1 MTTMSNA
8 TDEGGS
14 GRGTSV
20 ESGVESGVD
29 ARVDSSAVPRAAS
42 MPAATEADRAPR
54 SGDAAAGAMSFE
66 ESTRRLA
73 KIVAE
78 LEGGDLPLERALS
91 LFEEGIR
98 LSRSAQERLDRAEKR
113 VEELLGMDADGRPVT
128 REFES

>member
-8 TDEGGS
+8 TDESGA
-14 GRGTSV
+14 GRGTDAGPGA
-20 ESGVESGVD
+20 EPGVG
-29 ARVDSSAVPRAAS
+29 ASAEPRAT
-42 MPAATEADRAPR
+42 ATGSAGEGDRA
-54 SGDAAAGAMSFE
+54 SGNGDKVAGAGAMSFE

-128 REFES
+128 REFEG

>member
-8 TDEGGS
+8 TDESGS
-14 GRGTSV
+14 GR
-20 ESGVESGVD
+20 D
-29 ARVDSSAVPRAAS
+29 ADAEPCAKSSAEPRATSTAS
-42 MPAATEADRAPR
+42 ASEADRAPA
-54 SGDAAAGAMSFE
+54 SGDKAAGAGAMSFE

-128 REFES
+128 REFEG

>member
-1 MTTMSNA
+1 MSNA
-8 TDEGGS
+8 TDEGGAAVGS
-14 GRGTSV
+14 AV
-20 ESGVESGVD
+20 ESAVG
-29 ARVDSSAVPRAAS
+29 SSAEPRAAS
-42 MPAATEADRAPR
+42 TPSATEADRAPA
-54 SGDAAAGAMSFE
+54 SGDKAAGATSFE

-128 REFES
+128 REFEG

>member
-1 MTTMSNA
+1 MTTMSDA
-8 TDEGGS
+8 TDEGEVGA
-14 GRGTSV
+14 GAGA
-20 ESGVESGVD
+20 E
-29 ARVDSSAVPRAAS
+29 PRATPAS
-42 MPAATEADRAPR
+42 
-54 SGDAAAGAMSFE
+54 AAAGAPASGDPAAGAGALSFE

-128 REFES
+128 REFEG

>member
-8 TDEGGS
+8 TDES
-14 GRGTSV
+14 GT
-20 ESGVESGVD
+20 D
-29 ARVDSSAVPRAAS
+29 AEPRATSSAAPRATSAAS
-42 MPAATEADRAPR
+42 AGDADRAPV
-54 SGDAAAGAMSFE
+54 SGDKAAGAGAMSFE

-128 REFES
+128 REFEG

>member
-8 TDEGGS
+8 MDES
-14 GRGTSV
+14 DADRGAGAGPGATSSV
-20 ESGVESGVD
+20 E
-29 ARVDSSAVPRAAS
+29 PRAEPTAS
-42 MPAATEADRAPR
+42 AGQGAPGA
-54 SGDAAAGAMSFE
+54 GDKGAGAMSFE

-128 REFES
+128 REFEG

>member
-1 MTTMSNA
+1 MSNA
-8 TDEGGS
+8 TDEGGA
-14 GRGTSV
+14 
-20 ESGVESGVD
+20 GVESR
-29 ARVDSSAVPRAAS
+29 AESRAEPSAEPGAAGA
-42 MPAATEADRAPR
+42 PAKPEADRAPR

>member
-8 TDEGGS
+8 TDEGG
-14 GRGTSV
+14 T
-20 ESGVESGVD
+20 GVESRVES
-29 ARVDSSAVPRAAS
+29 RVDPSAEPRAAGA
-42 MPAATEADRAPR
+42 PPVTEADRAPR
-54 SGDAAAGAMSFE
+54 SGDAGAGAMSFE

>member
-1 MTTMSNA
+1 MTMSNA
-8 TDEGGS
+8 TDGGGAAVVS
-14 GRGTSV
+14 AVR
-20 ESGVESGVD
+20 
-29 ARVDSSAVPRAAS
+29 SSAEPRAAS
-42 MPAATEADRAPR
+42 TPSAAEADRAPA
-54 SGDAAAGAMSFE
+54 SGDKAAVAGATSFE

>member
-8 TDEGGS
+8 TDEGGA
-14 GRGTSV
+14 
-20 ESGVESGVD
+20 GVESR
-29 ARVDSSAVPRAAS
+29 AESCAESSAEPRAAGA
-42 MPAATEADRAPR
+42 PAKAEADRAPR
-54 SGDAAAGAMSFE
+54 SGDAMSFE

>member
-8 TDEGGS
+8 TDESGP
-14 GRGTSV
+14 GRGT
-20 ESGVESGVD
+20 D
-29 ARVDSSAVPRAAS
+29 AEPCAKSSAAPGATSAA
-42 MPAATEADRAPR
+42 PAGDADRAPV
-54 SGDAAAGAMSFE
+54 SGDKAAGAGAMSFE

-128 REFES
+128 REFEG

>member
-8 TDEGGS
+8 TDEGDA
-14 GRGTSV
+14 
-20 ESGVESGVD
+20 GVESR
-29 ARVDSSAVPRAAS
+29 AESRAEPRVESSAEPRAAGA
-42 MPAATEADRAPR
+42 PAKAEADRAPR
-54 SGDAAAGAMSFE
+54 SGGAAADAGAMSFE

>member
-1 MTTMSNA
+1 MRTMSDDRDEA
-8 TDEGGS
+8 AVGRGAEGQGEAKAEGRAAPAAEPRGAEGG
-14 GRGTSV
+14 G
-20 ESGVESGVD
+20 
-29 ARVDSSAVPRAAS
+29 
-42 MPAATEADRAPR
+42 
-54 SGDAAAGAMSFE
+54 AAAEVGALSFE

-113 VEELLGMDADGRPVT
+113 VEELLGIDADGRPVT
-128 REFES
+128 REFEG

>member
-8 TDEGGS
+8 TDEGA
-14 GRGTSV
+14 
-20 ESGVESGVD
+20 GVESR
-29 ARVDSSAVPRAAS
+29 AESRVESSAEPGAAGAS
-42 MPAATEADRAPR
+42 AKAEADRAPR
-54 SGDAAAGAMSFE
+54 SGDAGAGAMSFE

>member
-1 MTTMSNA
+1 MSDA
-8 TDEGGS
+8 TDES
-14 GRGTSV
+14 GRGA
-20 ESGVESGVD
+20 D
-29 ARVDSSAVPRAAS
+29 AGASAAPGAAS
-42 MPAATEADRAPR
+42 TTGATDAVGAPG
-54 SGDAAAGAMSFE
+54 SGDAAAGAGGLSFE

-113 VEELLGMDADGRPVT
+113 VEELLGIDADGRPVT
-128 REFES
+128 REFEG

>member
-8 TDEGGS
+8 MDES
-14 GRGTSV
+14 DAGRGAGAEPCATSSV
-20 ESGVESGVD
+20 E
-29 ARVDSSAVPRAAS
+29 PRAAS
-42 MPAATEADRAPR
+42 TASAGEGAPGA
-54 SGDAAAGAMSFE
+54 GDKGAGAGDKGAGAMSFE

-128 REFES
+128 REFEG

>member
-1 MTTMSNA
+1 MTMSNA
-8 TDEGGS
+8 AGEGGT
-14 GRGTSV
+14 GVEAVV
-20 ESGVESGVD
+20 ESRVESR
-29 ARVDSSAVPRAAS
+29 AEPRAAS
-42 MPAATEADRAPR
+42 TPAATEADRAPA
-54 SGDAAAGAMSFE
+54 SGDKAAGAGAMSFE

-128 REFES
+128 REFEG

>member
-8 TDEGGS
+8 TDESRTGEGP
-14 GRGTSV
+14 GEGPGV
-20 ESGVESGVD
+20 EAGVESGVGSR
-29 ARVDSSAVPRAAS
+29 AEPRAAAS
-42 MPAATEADRAPR
+42 VAEGDRAPA
-54 SGDAAAGAMSFE
+54 SGGDKAAGAMSFE

-128 REFES
+128 REFEG

>member
-8 TDEGGS
+8 TDES
-14 GRGTSV
+14 GT
-20 ESGVESGVD
+20 D
-29 ARVDSSAVPRAAS
+29 AEAGATSSAASRATSTAS
-42 MPAATEADRAPR
+42 AGDADRAPV
-54 SGDAAAGAMSFE
+54 SGDKAAGAGAMSFE

-128 REFES
+128 REFEG

>member
-1 MTTMSNA
+1 MSNA
-8 TDEGGS
+8 TDESGT
-14 GRGTSV
+14 GRGT
-20 ESGVESGVD
+20 D
-29 ARVDSSAVPRAAS
+29 AEAGAAS
-42 MPAATEADRAPR
+42 RATSAASAGDADRAPV
-54 SGDAAAGAMSFE
+54 SGDKASGAGAMSFE

-128 REFES
+128 REFEG

>member
-8 TDEGGS
+8 TDESRTGEGP
-14 GRGTSV
+14 GEGPGV
-20 ESGVESGVD
+20 ESGVESGVGSR
-29 ARVDSSAVPRAAS
+29 AEPRAAAS
-42 MPAATEADRAPR
+42 VAEGERAPA
-54 SGDAAAGAMSFE
+54 SGDKAAGAMSFE

-128 REFES
+128 REFEG